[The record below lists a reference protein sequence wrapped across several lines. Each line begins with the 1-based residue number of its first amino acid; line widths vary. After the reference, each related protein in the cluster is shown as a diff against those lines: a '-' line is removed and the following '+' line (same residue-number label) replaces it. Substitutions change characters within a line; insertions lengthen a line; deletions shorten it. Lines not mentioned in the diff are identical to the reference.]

1 MLSYAISKNIFL
13 VILVFTGA
21 ILISSQL
28 QSTENISI
36 LVNDSGPFIGTSI
49 PYQSGYDGSG
59 IIISIIDTGIDL
71 NHPDLDGQIIGGYD
85 FVDNDEMP
93 EDINGHGTQV
103 AGIIASNGNL
113 KGIAPNS
120 KILMYKVS
128 EDGESVPSHLI
139 IKAIEKSIEDNADI
153 INISLGINQTN
164 TKIDQVVNKAV

>member
-1 MLSYAISKNIFL
+1 MK
-13 VILVFTGA
+13 
-21 ILISSQL
+21 
-28 QSTENISI
+28 EK
-36 LVNDSGPFIGTSI
+36 
-49 PYQSGYDGSG
+49 
-59 IIISIIDTGIDL
+59 
-71 NHPDLDGQIIGGYD
+71 IIGGYD

-93 EDINGHGTQV
+93 EDTNGHGTQV

-153 INISLGINQTN
+153 INISLGI
-164 TKIDQVVNKAV
+164 KPNKYKN

>member
-1 MLSYAISKNIFL
+1 MIYQKIFFL

-59 IIISIIDTGIDL
+59 IVISIIDTGIDL

-85 FVDNDEMP
+85 FVDNDEVP
-93 EDINGHGTQV
+93 EDANGHGTQV

-153 INISLGINQTN
+153 INISLGINQSN
-164 TKIDQVVNKAV
+164 TKIDQVVN

>member
-1 MLSYAISKNIFL
+1 MLYQKIFFL

-128 EDGESVPSHLI
+128 EDVESVPSNLI
-139 IKAIEKSIEDNADI
+139 IKAI
-153 INISLGINQTN
+153 
-164 TKIDQVVNKAV
+164 

>member
-1 MLSYAISKNIFL
+1 MIYQKIFFL

-71 NHPDLDGQIIGGYD
+71 NHPDLEGQIIGGYD
-85 FVDNDEMP
+85 FVDNDEIP
-93 EDINGHGTQV
+93 EDINCHGTFV
-103 AGIIASNGNL
+103 AAIIASNGT
-113 KGIAPNS
+113 P
-120 KILMYKVS
+120 Y
-128 EDGESVPSHLI
+128 
-139 IKAIEKSIEDNADI
+139 AIEPN
-153 INISLGINQTN
+153 
-164 TKIDQVVNKAV
+164 